1 MISLKFLFFILD
13 KIRNQTTTL
22 IQDSDTHLRK
32 CIEFLSSLIE
42 IQKDSK
48 RTSKEKLEQ
57 LKVNHIQNLTSL
69 TLTIENNLVSARDLS
84 NILPNEPQIR
94 HQIEQLNETRN
105 KIKEQFDVN
114 IISSFFCLNIYFF
127 KVYISTI

>member
-69 TLTIENNLVSARDLS
+69 TLTIENNLLSARDLS

-94 HQIEQLNETRN
+94 HQVEQLNETRN

-127 KVYISTI
+127 

>member
-1 MISLKFLFFILD
+1 
-13 KIRNQTTTL
+13 
-22 IQDSDTHLRK
+22 LRK

-69 TLTIENNLVSARDLS
+69 TLTIENNLLSARDLS

-94 HQIEQLNETRN
+94 HQVEQLNETRN

-127 KVYISTI
+127 